1 MTDKYAERTATQSEL
16 HNRIAKVLNRHKTDD
31 QYDEWADCQCGH
43 VGQRW
48 DDHVADA
55 VIAEL
60 GLIRDPFSTVAFCR
74 YVTQWQPNERFAP
87 YCNRCGIPHGTP
99 CKRPAGD

>member
-1 MTDKYAERTATQSEL
+1 MADDLRT
-16 HNRIAKVLNRHKTDD
+16 RIS
-31 QYDEWADCQCGH
+31 QMIW
-43 VGQRW
+43 QRW
-48 DDHVADA
+48 VTDMGMSMPTGMADKLADA

-87 YCNRCGIPHGTP
+87 YCNRCGIPHTTP
-99 CKRPAGD
+99 CQRPDDA

>member
-1 MTDKYAERTATQSEL
+1 MSDLRTRITEAIRAADVMPSTDCDPYVEM
-16 HNRIAKVLNRHKTDD
+16 
-31 QYDEWADCQCGH
+31 
-43 VGQRW
+43 
-48 DDHVADA
+48 ADA

-87 YCNRCGIPHGTP
+87 YCNRCGIPHTEP
-99 CKRPAGD
+99 CRRPADA

>member
-1 MTDKYAERTATQSEL
+1 MSDLRT
-16 HNRIAKVLNRHKTDD
+16 RIAAALKKADETVFISDPFAAPEPS
-31 QYDEWADCQCGH
+31 YDELAE
-43 VGQRW
+43 
-48 DDHVADA
+48 A

-87 YCNRCGIPHGTP
+87 YCQRCGIPHTEP
-99 CKRPAGD
+99 CRRPADA

>member
-1 MTDKYAERTATQSEL
+1 MSDSL
-16 HNRIAKVLNRHKTDD
+16 SDRIAAAIYNDNGFGWSK
-31 QYDEWADCQCGH
+31 YQCEEA
-43 VGQRW
+43 
-48 DDHVADA
+48 ADA

-87 YCNRCGIPHGTP
+87 YCNRCGIPHSTP
-99 CKRPAGD
+99 CRRPADA